1 MARETLINRDI
12 LFDEDSILSSKVETE
27 VMSSG
32 SNGKQDAKLKVE
44 HIDSHQAVEK
54 SLQQSQKGYKS
65 LELDNYQ
72 LVRDKE
78 RRITKMTKK
87 YGIADLISY
96 ALIITGEVSSEA
108 MCKSDKSKWLAT
120 MEEEITSLKKNN
132 TWILVKRPL
141 NKRLMGCK

>member
-1 MARETLINRDI
+1 MARETLINMDI
-12 LFDEDSILSSKVETE
+12 LFDEDLILLSKVETE

-32 SNGKQDAKLKVE
+32 SNGKQDVELKVE
-44 HIDSHQAVEK
+44 HIDSHQAIEK

-78 RRITKMTKK
+78 RRIIKMKKK

-108 MCKSDKSKWLAT
+108 MCRSDKSKWLAT
-120 MEEEITSLKKNN
+120 MEEKITSLKKNN
-132 TWILVKRPL
+132 TWILVKRHL